1 MSGDV
6 LVVCK
11 GNHARASFKACSIAR
26 YDMANCLK
34 EQCLC
39 TMHITRKFARLPI
52 YNDIRECV
60 SHCVTLL
67 LCSTKFTR

>member
-11 GNHARASFKACSIAR
+11 GNNARASFKACSIAR
-26 YDMANCLK
+26 YDLENCLK
-34 EQCLC
+34 DQCLC
-39 TMHITRKFARLPI
+39 TTSHASLPGSPF
-52 YNDIRECV
+52 NDIREYV

-67 LCSTKFTR
+67 LYSTKFAR